1 MIEGV
6 LHHATTMQV
15 ERNYVDT
22 HGQSEMAFAFSY
34 LLGFEL
40 LPRLKNLAHQK
51 LSRPDAQTY
60 PYLELILPNQLI
72 GS

>member
-6 LHHATTMQV
+6 LRHATAMQV

-22 HGQSEMAFAFSY
+22 HGQSEIAFALCY

-40 LPRLKNLAHQK
+40 LPRLKN
-51 LSRPDAQTY
+51 R
-60 PYLELILPNQLI
+60 
-72 GS
+72 